1 MLSPKYSDIMNQ
13 TVVGSNQDSLS
24 DIVKTGYK
32 KLDEKLNGG
41 LRLGCC
47 YLFTGLEKSGK
58 SSFIFNILNDRI
70 SNDKKTGILSTEME
84 FDVVIKRMMSI
95 SHLDPLSSPFEEINY
110 YRKQL
115 KSNLMFAGKD
125 ELTNITTAKSRR
137 YDFSKFLSS
146 INEMEK
152 EGVDLVIVDNLTTLG
167 AEAGDYKV
175 LGNYTNQLITHVK
188 DKKMAV
194 IFVIHVKQDTT
205 FRETPDGIKN
215 MIKTGKVKDIFK
227 DSITVVA
234 RPTLKDVYGGGQALS
249 QISGGTIMLW
259 RPFQKFDFPGYQRMG
274 LIIIDSHRFG
284 SSADIPVEY
293 DGQTGKFWEVD
304 EVENNNN

>member
-1 MLSPKYSDIMNQ
+1 MLNPKYSSIISE
-13 TVVGSNQDSLS
+13 TVVGSNQDNLNEF
-24 DIVKTGYK
+24 VKTGYK
-32 KLDEKLNGG
+32 NLDIKLNGG
-41 LRLGCC
+41 LRHGCC

-84 FDVVIKRMMSI
+84 CDAVIKRMMSI
-95 SHLDPLSSPFEEINY
+95 AGLDPLSASFEEINY

-115 KSNLMFAGKD
+115 NNNLLFFGKD
-125 ELTNITTAKSRR
+125 ELTNITTANSRR
-137 YDFSKFLSS
+137 YDFAKFLKA
-146 INEMEK
+146 IDEIEK
-152 EGVDLVIVDNLTTLG
+152 DGADLVIVDNLTTLG

-188 DKKMAV
+188 DKEMAV

-205 FRETPDGIKN
+205 FRETPDGIRN

-227 DSITVVA
+227 ESITVVA

-284 SSADIPVEY
+284 ASADIQVEY
-293 DGQTGKFWEVD
+293 DGQTGKFWEVE
-304 EVENNNN
+304 EVEKS